1 MLTNTNYIN
10 WLANF
15 TSKYPNFT
23 DDDWA
28 SENNINPVECDFG
41 NFYKIKLGNAGFLL
55 GYIIGQGT
63 IYFCNRVQLENLDDF
78 IDFKD
83 IINTKKDNEVIK
95 TEINKT
101 KVLKG
106 N

>member
-1 MLTNTNYIN
+1 MKNLHLIYSGI
-10 WLANF
+10 
-15 TSKYPNFT
+15 
-23 DDDWA
+23 DDWA

-83 IINTKKDNEVIK
+83 IINTKQDNEVIK
-95 TEINKT
+95 TEFNKT
-101 KVLKG
+101 KVSKG